1 MSSSLDRS
9 SIRERMAAAAVQGM
23 RAPAASE
30 RQIDEI
36 PMGGEPMEVPDL

>member
-23 RAPAASE
+23 RAPAAAGE
-30 RQIDEI
+30 RQI